1 MTKTKRLFLFL
12 FFWGLACS
20 LLAQNQDDEPPF
32 AKVNAER
39 KAFIQKEAE
48 LTDSQAASFW
58 TLEKRFRIE
67 RRRLRLQHKSPLPPV
82 ISLSDAQVQ
91 EWLDQRFLKEEALL
105 QLEKD
110 FQVQGIQLL
119 GLRSFARVIQAS
131 EAFKKEI
138 IERLKKP

>member
-1 MTKTKRLFLFL
+1 MTKTKSLFLFL

-20 LLAQNQDDEPPF
+20 LLAQNQDSEPPF

-58 TLEKRFRIE
+58 TLEKRFRME
-67 RRRLRLQHKSPLPPV
+67 RRRLRLQHKSPLP
-82 ISLSDAQVQ
+82 SLSTLSDAQVQ

-110 FQVQGIQLL
+110 FQAQGIQLL
-119 GLRSFARVIQAS
+119 GLRTFARVIQAS
-131 EAFKKEI
+131 EAFKKEM

>member
-1 MTKTKRLFLFL
+1 M
-12 FFWGLACS
+12 
-20 LLAQNQDDEPPF
+20 LAQNQDGDPPF

-58 TLEKRFRIE
+58 TLEKRFRME
-67 RRRLRLQHKSPLPPV
+67 RRRLRLQHKSPLP
-82 ISLSDAQVQ
+82 SLSTLSDAQVQ

-110 FQVQGIQLL
+110 FQTQGIQLL
-119 GLRSFARVIQAS
+119 GLRTFARVIQAS
-131 EAFKKEI
+131 EAFKKEM